1 MVRSAIVAAWRAADA
16 TEGLDIRRKG
26 RGTLRLGHLFK
37 PTVEE
42 VILQEGRAGDVVVRE
57 DWEGRSEA
65 GGCKEAQEARM
76 CTLPFQ

>member
-1 MVRSAIVAAWRAADA
+1 MVRTAVVAARRAADA
-16 TEGLDIRRKG
+16 TEGLDVRREG
-26 RGTLRLGHLFK
+26 RGTLRLGDLLK
-37 PTVEE
+37 PSVEE
-42 VILQEGRAGDVVVRE
+42 VILQEGRAADVVVRE